1 MNYRVALLALSML
14 SAPAAAQDLIH
25 TTDGIFY
32 CHGDHPRCSWTDQ
45 STYPYYQFGG
55 QHVGQMSGV
64 SDLLPNGPA
73 MDHYQTWLTELI
85 SLRPNTNAVAS
96 WSDAFSKVDDGLV
109 WGSFISA
116 RSELPAGA
124 DSQLIG
130 LEIDVLNG
138 GLPGVYPNYAKVG
151 LQVVGFGAA
160 NTNAIEILTQTPSA
174 AFQNIINIEPNT
186 LAPDGAVIG
195 MLPQHGHRGIDFLGS
210 TFSDAAFLMSENQ
223 RIVFRTA
230 GVGDAAIWRDDINN
244 GYLVLQAGPPGLRI
258 VNSANSANLM
268 IITPDGNFVT
278 PLGSFTDVL
287 TRLNRLEGKAG
298 AEPQTGS
305 LAAAAT
311 LQTPAAAIVSTD
323 SLASNNAS
331 GAAAAAATG
340 GDSTAVGA
348 GAVASGDHA
357 LAVGNS
363 STSSGIQ
370 STAVGNGAQST
381 GTNSVA
387 LGANSNDG
395 GQANVVSV
403 GSSTQ
408 TRRLTNVAGGLNRT
422 DGVNLGQLN
431 DSISQTLATARAYTD
446 SRFDQI
452 NYDLNNVRRDAN
464 GASAS
469 AMALAGIPQ
478 TFERGKGM
486 IGMGVGTWQGQSAIA
501 VGISKATDDG
511 RFVVK
516 AGATY
521 NSRNQ
526 GGANAGMG
534 VAF

>member
-1 MNYRVALLALSML
+1 MKYTVALLSLAML

-25 TTDGIFY
+25 TTNGIFY
-32 CHGDHPRCSWTDQ
+32 CHGDHPRCSWADQ

-64 SDLLPNGPA
+64 SDLLPNGPPLPQ
-73 MDHYQTWLTELI
+73 YQAWLTELI
-85 SLRPNTNAVAS
+85 SDRPNTNAVAS
-96 WSDAFSKVDDGLV
+96 WSDATSRVDGGRV
-109 WGSFISA
+109 WGGFISA
-116 RSELPAGA
+116 RTGFSQPGW

-138 GLPGVYPNYAKVG
+138 GLPGVSPNLGKVG
-151 LQVVGFGAA
+151 LQIVGFGNP
-160 NTNAIEILTQTPSA
+160 NTDAIQILTETPSA
-174 AFQNIINIEPNT
+174 AFQNILSIQPNSIVS
-186 LAPDGAVIG
+186 DGAVIG
-195 MLPQHGHRGIDFLGS
+195 MAPQHAGRGIDFSGS
-210 TFSDAAFLMSENQ
+210 TFSDAAFIVSANQ
-223 RIVFRTA
+223 RFVFRTP
-230 GVGDAAIWRDDINN
+230 GLNDAAIYRDEFSN

-258 VNSANSANLM
+258 TDASNSTNLM

-287 TRLNRLEGKAG
+287 SRLNRLEGKSG
-298 AEPQTGS
+298 AEP
-305 LAAAAT
+305 LATSATAVAVQAPAAAT
-311 LQTPAAAIVSTD
+311 VSTD
-323 SLASNNAS
+323 SFASNNTS
-331 GAAAAAATG
+331 GAPAAAATG
-340 GDSTAVGA
+340 TDSSAVGA
-348 GAVASGDHA
+348 GAVASGDQA
-357 LAVGNS
+357 LAVGNGS
-363 STSSGIQ
+363 NSSGTQ
-370 STAVGNGAQST
+370 STALGNTAQST

-387 LGANSNDG
+387 LGANSSDG

-408 TRRLTNVAGGLNRT
+408 TRRITNVAAGLNTT
-422 DGVNLGQLN
+422 DAVNLGQLN
-431 DSISQTLATARAYTD
+431 DSMSQALATARAYTD

-452 NYDLNNVRRDAN
+452 NYDLGNVRRDAN

-521 NSRNQ
+521 NSRSQ